1 MVLEDTLTLADLLVA
16 SWCDSA
22 SAFARFEHQR
32 FLWTAR
38 VVRESR
44 ALWPIYHSPG
54 AHAEVRNQT
63 SNCRNAPPKTTTA
76 AWIGCGTLP
85 RKQVK
90 LCRFNEDRLGLVEGD
105 QILDVSAALDVLPP
119 VRWPVP
125 LGDPL
130 VRHLDLLVP
139 AIQRAREAATRHAV
153 ADVRLHSPISSPS
166 KVMAAPANYRLHVE
180 QDTRDAG
187 VDQGVHRKALEGV
200 ERPTEKYGLFLKATS
215 AIAGAAEGVQVIFP
229 ERRTD
234 HEVELAVVIGKPGHA
249 IARKDAMDHVAGYM
263 IGLDMTVRGTEDRS
277 FRKSAD
283 SYTVLGP
290 WFVTSNEISDPHALI
305 MSLWVDGDRRQH
317 SSTGAMTV
325 DIPDLIA
332 IASSMY
338 TLHPGDIILTGT
350 PEGVGPVVAGN
361 RVRVAC
367 EGIGEMSFAV
377 SNHT

>member
-1 MVLEDTLTLADLLVA
+1 
-16 SWCDSA
+16 
-22 SAFARFEHQR
+22 
-32 FLWTAR
+32 
-38 VVRESR
+38 
-44 ALWPIYHSPG
+44 
-54 AHAEVRNQT
+54 
-63 SNCRNAPPKTTTA
+63 
-76 AWIGCGTLP
+76 
-85 RKQVK
+85 
-90 LCRFNEDRLGLVEGD
+90 
-105 QILDVSAALDVLPP
+105 

-130 VRHLDLLVP
+130 VRHLDRLLP
-139 AIQRAREAATRHAV
+139 AVEK
-153 ADVRLHSPISSPS
+153 VRGTAERLPLAQVELGSPLSNPS

-180 QDTRDAG
+180 LDTKDAG

-215 AIAGAAEGVQVIFP
+215 AIAGAAQGVQVILP

-234 HEVELAVVIGKPGHA
+234 HEVELAVVIGKPGHG
-249 IARKDAMDHVAGYM
+249 IKREDAMCHVAGYC
-263 IGLDMTVRGTEDRS
+263 IGLDMTVRGAEDRS

-290 WFVTSNEISDPHALI
+290 WFVTADEISDPHKLT
-305 MSLWVDGDRRQH
+305 MSLWVNGERRQH

-338 TLHPGDIILTGT
+338 TLYPGDVILTGT
-350 PEGVGPVVAGN
+350 PEGVGPVVPGD

-367 EGIGEMSFAV
+367 DGLGEMTFDVTA
-377 SNHT
+377 HA

>member
-1 MVLEDTLTLADLLVA
+1 M
-16 SWCDSA
+16 
-22 SAFARFEHQR
+22 
-32 FLWTAR
+32 
-38 VVRESR
+38 
-44 ALWPIYHSPG
+44 
-54 AHAEVRNQT
+54 
-63 SNCRNAPPKTTTA
+63 
-76 AWIGCGTLP
+76 
-85 RKQVK
+85 K
-90 LCRFNEDRLGLVEGD
+90 LCRFNGDLLGLVDGD
-105 QILDVSAALDVLPP
+105 QVLNVSEALEALPP

-130 VRHLDLLVP
+130 VRHLDRLLP
-139 AIQRAREAATRHAV
+139 AVEK
-153 ADVRLHSPISSPS
+153 VRGTAERLPLAQVQLGSPLSNPS

-180 QDTRDAG
+180 LDTKDAG

-215 AIAGAAEGVQVIFP
+215 AIAGAAQGVQVILP

-234 HEVELAVVIGKPGHA
+234 HEVELAVVIGKPGHG
-249 IARKDAMDHVAGYM
+249 IKREDAMCHVAGYC
-263 IGLDMTVRGTEDRS
+263 IGLDMTVRGAEDRS

-290 WFVTSNEISDPHALI
+290 WFATADEISDPHKLT
-305 MSLWVDGDRRQH
+305 MSLWVNGERRQH

-338 TLHPGDIILTGT
+338 TLYPGDVILTGT
-350 PEGVGPVVAGN
+350 PEGVGPVVPGD

-367 EGIGEMSFAV
+367 DGLGEMTFDVTA
-377 SNHT
+377 HA